1 MYNWQFVHSVDFWCI
16 VLAKACSTEAE
27 EESGKESEMKPL
39 IYPLIQV
46 AFGAIKSVYS
56 HLSKRTS
63 FPYHSFRRL
72 IPNSRSY
79 PFHLQ
84 ILRSIISLT
93 KHTSIYVPVAPYV
106 VPIIASIISPSS
118 KPKSSTLKSL
128 DFETQIRVPQQY
140 VKTRVY
146 FEGLAEEA
154 TYLLAEWLASPT
166 VHGSIGFPEVT
177 VPIVIQLRRSLKAAK
192 SNSAASGTAKEQ
204 NVVRTFLERLEESAK
219 WVENL
224 RKNVTFAPGKM
235 HAVEQWEKSLRDQSK
250 EAPLGKYLKVQ
261 LKAREKRRKLLE
273 KVNSLLAKIT
283 LTNAPFKAQAGEDD
297 ILEED

>member
-1 MYNWQFVHSVDFWCI
+1 VYNWQFVHSVDFWCI
-16 VLAKACSTEAE
+16 ILAKACSNEAE

-46 AFGAIKSVYS
+46 AFGAIKSVHSY
-56 HLSKRTS
+56 LPKKNPF
-63 FPYHSFRRL
+63 FPYYTFRRL
-72 IPNSRSY
+72 IPNNRSY

-84 ILRSIISLT
+84 ILRSVISLT
-93 KHTSIYVPVAPYV
+93 KHTSIYAPVAPYI
-106 VPIIASIISPSS
+106 VPIITSITSPSS
-118 KPKSSTLKSL
+118 KSKSSTLKSL
-128 DFETQIRVPQQY
+128 DFDTLIRVPQQY

-146 FEGLAEEA
+146 SEGIAEEA

-166 VHGSIGFPEVT
+166 VHGSIGFPEIT
-177 VPIVIQLRRSLKAAK
+177 VPVVVQLRRSLKAAK

-204 NVVRTFLERLEESAK
+204 NIVKTFLERVEESAK

-224 RKNVTFAPGKM
+224 RKNVAFAPGKM
-235 HAVEQWEKSLRDQSK
+235 LAVEQWEKGLRDQSK

-273 KVNSLLAKIT
+273 KVSLLHT
-283 LTNAPFKAQAGEDD
+283 EST
-297 ILEED
+297 